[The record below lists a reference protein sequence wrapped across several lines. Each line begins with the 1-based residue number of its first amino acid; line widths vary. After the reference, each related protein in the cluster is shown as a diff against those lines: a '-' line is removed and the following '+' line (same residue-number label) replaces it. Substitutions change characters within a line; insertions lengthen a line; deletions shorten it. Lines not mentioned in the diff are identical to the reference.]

1 VPAPLILPSGLA
13 PSNLHLRE
21 GHTARFVD
29 GDLYNICE
37 RVKEVDRNLHVVEL
51 DKGDDGHCFAIM
63 EHCNDGIERLIFTVR
78 ELDSRVIERL
88 QRIMHMDLRERL
100 AVLEAEEY
108 KYEADRKENELE
120 ALYENMGDSFRRQLY
135 RDGFSQSPVSHPKRG
150 VTGGRGSAKRGF

>member
-13 PSNLHLRE
+13 P
-21 GHTARFVD
+21 
-29 GDLYNICE
+29 
-37 RVKEVDRNLHVVEL
+37 
-51 DKGDDGHCFAIM
+51 
-63 EHCNDGIERLIFTVR
+63 
-78 ELDSRVIERL
+78 VIERL